1 MLPPPPTLATLAAAV
16 SALTAVVGT
25 FVAYLAYRG
34 YRRNG
39 SRRMRALAFGIVCIA
54 VVPYLVSNVA
64 GSFVR
69 VTDAAAIVAITL
81 SHTIGLAAIYTT
93 FDR

>member
-1 MLPPPPTLATLAAAV
+1 MLPPPTLATLTAIV

-39 SRRMRALAFGIVCIA
+39 SRRMRALALGIVCIA
-54 VVPYLVSNVA
+54 VVPYVVSNAA
-64 GSFVR
+64 GSIAG
-69 VTDAAAIVAITL
+69 VTDATAIVAITL
-81 SHTIGLAAIYTT
+81 SHTVGLAAIYTT